1 LKVPMLLG
9 SRRAQPVAAQLVRL
23 GMNARAISSEV
34 GVASAVKMCRS
45 VIIKGIESLARV
57 VLAKG
62 DD

>member
-1 LKVPMLLG
+1 
-9 SRRAQPVAAQLVRL
+9 VAAQLVRL